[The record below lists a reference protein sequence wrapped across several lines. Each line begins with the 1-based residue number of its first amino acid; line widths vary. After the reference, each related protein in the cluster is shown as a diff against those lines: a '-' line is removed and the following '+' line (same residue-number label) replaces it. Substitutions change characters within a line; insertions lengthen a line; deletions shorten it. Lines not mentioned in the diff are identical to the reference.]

1 MFVILIELFMTDSE
15 LMERFNNF
23 NNVMKQWQEIV
34 CFFGQGEHK
43 TFLEWDVTTEQSET
57 LCDKSL

>member
-15 LMERFNNF
+15 LMECFNNF

-34 CFFGQGEHK
+34 WFFGPGEHK
-43 TFLEWDVTTEQSET
+43 TFLEWDVTTEQ
-57 LCDKSL
+57 